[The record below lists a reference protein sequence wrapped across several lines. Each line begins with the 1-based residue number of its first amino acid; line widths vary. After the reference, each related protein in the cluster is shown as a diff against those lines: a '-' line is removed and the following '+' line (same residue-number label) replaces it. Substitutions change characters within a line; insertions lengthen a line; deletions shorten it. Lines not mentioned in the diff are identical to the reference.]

1 MLSYMALVTQY
12 TLQMSSDD
20 CGGYTE
26 YVQYFTATRKVGDK
40 ENELGVVVE
49 SV

>member
-40 ENELGVVVE
+40 ENEREL
-49 SV
+49 